1 MTTPWIVL
9 ATIIGYFILLFVVSW
24 LASRKSDA
32 NTALTG
38 GREAPWYIVAI
49 AMIGAPISGVTFVS
63 VPGMVA
69 AKSFSYMQMVLGFA
83 VGYFVIA
90 YVLVPLFFKRNL
102 VSIYGY
108 LEERF
113 GGKTHKTGAWF
124 FFISKILGAAVR
136 FYVVC
141 VTLQALMFEPLGI
154 PFIVNVLVTI
164 ALIFLY
170 TLQGGVKTVIWTDTL
185 KSICLILS
193 VVLCIFF
200 VGQALNFDFTGLC
213 SAVASSD
220 TSRIFFFDNPSEGT
234 YFWKQFLAG
243 IFMVIAM
250 TGLDQDLMQ
259 RTLASKNVK
268 ESKKGLIVSGIT
280 QVFVVGLFLVFGT
293 ILTLYMS
300 KMGLNYDKSTDE
312 IFGIVAF
319 DSKMSV
325 VVGILFIL
333 GLVSAAYSAA
343 GSALTA
349 LTTSFTVDILESNKK
364 EDEATLGKTRKKVHI
379 GMAVMMGIV
388 IYVFYLISSQDAI
401 SAVYSLASYTYGPI
415 LGLFVYGMFIKGDVR
430 DKLVP
435 VVCVLSPILSW
446 VLQWALLKYCDY
458 TMSFELLLF
467 NAAFTVIGLLLLRK
481 GKDILQPQY
490 GDYQRKS
497 KATAA
502 LLAFFLGGFGAHNF
516 YLGYTGK
523 AIAQLI
529 LTLTLFGAIISGIW
543 AFVEFILILCG
554 NVTDAKGVGL
564 K

>member
-9 ATIIGYFILLFVVSW
+9 ATIVGYFIVLFLVSW
-24 LASRKSDA
+24 FASRKSDA

-38 GREAPWYIVAI
+38 GRQAPWFIVAI

-63 VPGMVA
+63 VPGQVM
-69 AKSFSYMQMVLGFA
+69 AKSYSYMQMVLGFA

-90 YVLVPLFFKRNL
+90 YVLMPLFFKRNL

-108 LEERF
+108 LSERF
-113 GGKTHKTGAWF
+113 GSRTHKTGAWF
-124 FFISKILGAAVR
+124 FFVSKMLGAAVR

-141 VTLQALMFEPLGI
+141 VTLQVLMFNALGV
-154 PFIVNVLVTI
+154 PFIVNVVVTI

-200 VGQALNFDFTGLC
+200 VAQALNFDFGGMV
-213 SAVASSD
+213 SAITSSE

-243 IFMVIAM
+243 VFMVIAM

-280 QVFVVGLFLVFGT
+280 QIFVVGLFLVLGT
-293 ILTLYMS
+293 ILALYASEMNIS
-300 KMGLNYDKSTDE
+300 TQKPDELFGL
-312 IFGIVAF
+312 VAE
-319 DSKMSV
+319 KTGV
-325 VVGILFIL
+325 VVLVFFIL
-333 GLVSAAYSAA
+333 GLVAAAYSAA

-349 LTTSFTVDILESNKK
+349 LTTSFTVDILDK
-364 EDEATLGKTRKKVHI
+364 DATDASVASTRKVVHVS
-379 GMAVMMGIV
+379 MAVVMGIV
-388 IYVFYLISSQDAI
+388 IYVFYLLSSQDAI
-401 SAVYSLASYTYGPI
+401 SAVYALASFTYGPI
-415 LGLFVYGMFIKGDVR
+415 LGLFAYGMFTKAGVR

-435 VVCVLSPILSW
+435 VVCILAPVLSWL
-446 VLQWALLKYCDY
+446 LQWSVDKYFNHQIG
-458 TMSFELLLF
+458 FELLLY

-481 GKDILQPQY
+481 GK
-490 GDYQRKS
+490 
-497 KATAA
+497 
-502 LLAFFLGGFGAHNF
+502 
-516 YLGYTGK
+516 
-523 AIAQLI
+523 
-529 LTLTLFGAIISGIW
+529 
-543 AFVEFILILCG
+543 VEE
-554 NVTDAKGVGL
+554 
-564 K
+564 

>member
-280 QVFVVGLFLVFGT
+280 QVFVVGLFLVLGT

-364 EDEATLGKTRKKVHI
+364 EDEVTLGKTRKKVHI
-379 GMAVMMGIV
+379 GMAVMMGVV

-435 VVCVLSPILSW
+435 VVCVLSPVLSW